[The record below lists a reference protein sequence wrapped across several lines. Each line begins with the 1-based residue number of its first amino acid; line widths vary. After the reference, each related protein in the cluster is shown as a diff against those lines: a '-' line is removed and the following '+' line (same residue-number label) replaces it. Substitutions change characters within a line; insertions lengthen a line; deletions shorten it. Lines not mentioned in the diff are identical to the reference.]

1 MDSKQGLAGWLLE
14 RGGNMGKRDNFT
26 AERVAGFKCEPGKQ
40 QTIYWDGKT
49 PGLGLRVTAKGAKSY
64 IFERSLRD
72 KSIRMMIGSPDVWP
86 LESQWRKDA
95 VTGERVLHCLGARD
109 KAHQYSVLI
118 NDGVDPREQAQ
129 DNLEASQAARAEKI
143 AAAEAAQAEAKRQSV
158 TLGDLWPIYIEARK
172 PNWNALHL
180 RDNVRVVAKGGEVRK
195 RSKQKTVAGPLASLL
210 DLPLSALDAEAVEG
224 WLRKESATR
233 PTAAALSY
241 RLLKAFIRWTE
252 GEKNYKGIVPTGA
265 YAAQRVREAV
275 ASPQTKEGD
284 CLEREQLPAWFAG
297 VGKIDS
303 PVISAYLQGL
313 LITGARR
320 EELATLKWGDVDFRW
335 RSLTLKDKVEG
346 KRKIPLTPY
355 LASLLRELQ
364 RINDTPP
371 NKRQLNRM
379 AEQGKEWKPS
389 QWVFFSKT
397 AESGHITEPRPA
409 HVEMLADEGL
419 PHLSLHGLRR
429 SFGTLCEWVEVP
441 SGISAQIMGHKP
453 SAIAEKHYRRR
464 PLDLLRKWHDRIE
477 AWMLEQ
483 AGIVYKV
490 QQPGELSLAASN

>member
-1 MDSKQGLAGWLLE
+1 
-14 RGGNMGKRDNFT
+14 MGKRDNFT
-26 AERVAGFKCEPGKQ
+26 AERVAAFMCEPGKKQ
-40 QTIYWDGKT
+40 SIYWDGKT
-49 PGLGLRVTAKGAKSY
+49 PGLGLRVSARGTKSY

-72 KSIRMMIGSPDVWP
+72 KSIRTMIGSPDVWP

-109 KAHQYSVLI
+109 KAQQYSVLV
-118 NDGVDPREQAQ
+118 NDGIDPRKQAQ
-129 DNLEASQAARAEKI
+129 DSLEAARAARAERQ
-143 AAAEAAQAEAKRQSV
+143 AAAEAAQAEARRRSV
-158 TLGDLWPIYIEARK
+158 TLSDLWPVYIEARRA
-172 PNWNALHL
+172 NWNTLHL
-180 RDNVRVVAKGGEVRK
+180 RDNLRVASKGGEARK
-195 RSKQKTVAGPLASLL
+195 RSKAKTVAGPLASLL
-210 DLPLSALDAEAVEG
+210 DVPLSTMDAETLEA

-241 RLLKAFIRWTE
+241 RLLKAFIRWMD
-252 GEKNYKGIVPTGA
+252 GEKDYMGIVPTGA

-284 CLEREQLPAWFAG
+284 CLEREQLPTWFAG
-297 VGKIDS
+297 VRKIDN

-320 EELATLKWGDVDFRW
+320 EELATLTWRDVDFRW

-355 LASLLRELQ
+355 LASQLRDLQ
-364 RINDTPP
+364 RINETPP
-371 NKRQLNRM
+371 NKRQLRRL
-379 AEQGKEWKPS
+379 EQQGKTWEPS
-389 QWVFFSKT
+389 QWVFFSGT
-397 AESGHITEPRPA
+397 AESGRITEPRPA

-464 PLDLLRKWHDRIE
+464 PLDLLRSWHDKIE

-483 AGIVYKV
+483 AGIEFKA
-490 QQPGELSLAASN
+490 QEPGKLEAVKSA

>member
-1 MDSKQGLAGWLLE
+1 
-14 RGGNMGKRDNFT
+14 MGKKGNFT
-26 AERVAGFKCEPGKQ
+26 AERVAGFKCEPGRQ
-40 QTIYWDGKT
+40 QTIYWDGKA

-72 KSIRMMIGSPDVWP
+72 KSIRIMIGSPDVWP
-86 LESQWRKDA
+86 LESQWRKHPD
-95 VTGERVLHCLGARD
+95 TGERVLHCLGARE
-109 KAHQYSVLI
+109 KAQQYSVLI
-118 NDGVDPREQAQ
+118 DAGIDPREQAQ
-129 DNLEASQAARAEKI
+129 DELDAAQAARVERQ
-143 AAAEAAQAEAKRQSV
+143 AAADAAQAEAMRQSA
-158 TLGDLWPIYIEARK
+158 TLGELWPVYIEARRA
-172 PNWNALHL
+172 NWNALHL
-180 RDNVRVVAKGGEVRK
+180 HDNQRVVARGGDERK
-195 RSKQKTVAGPLASLL
+195 RSKAKTVAGPLASLL
-210 DLPLSALDAEAVEG
+210 DVPLSTLDAEAIEA

-233 PTAAALSY
+233 PTATALSY
-241 RLLKAFIRWTE
+241 RLLKAFIRWMD
-252 GEKNYKGIVPTGA
+252 GETKYKGIVPAGA
-265 YAAQRVREAV
+265 YASQRVREAV

-297 VGKIDS
+297 ARKIDS

-320 EELATLKWGDVDFRW
+320 DELATLKWQDVDFRW

-355 LASLLRELQ
+355 LAALLRDLQ
-364 RINDTPP
+364 RINNTPP
-371 NKRQLNRM
+371 NKRQLRRL
-379 AEQGKEWKPS
+379 EKQGKTWQPS
-389 QWVFFSKT
+389 PWVFFSGT
-397 AESGHITEPRPA
+397 AESGRITEPRPA

-464 PLDLLRKWHDRIE
+464 PLDLLRRWHDKIE

-483 AGIVYKV
+483 AGIEFKA
-490 QQPGELSLAASN
+490 QEPGKLEAVKSA